1 MLDKNVDL
9 NVLTTLTKEW
19 EGFKVYVM
27 AKDIVS
33 ALLKTRV
40 RSKDVVAKNVG
51 SYVLRETSQDCVTQ
65 KECVNIPNVLT
76 K

>member
-1 MLDKNVDL
+1 MDL
-9 NVLTTLTKEW
+9 NVLTTLTKEL

-51 SYVLRETSQDCVTQ
+51 SYVLRETSQDSVTQ
-65 KECVNIPNVLT
+65 KEFVNIPNVLT